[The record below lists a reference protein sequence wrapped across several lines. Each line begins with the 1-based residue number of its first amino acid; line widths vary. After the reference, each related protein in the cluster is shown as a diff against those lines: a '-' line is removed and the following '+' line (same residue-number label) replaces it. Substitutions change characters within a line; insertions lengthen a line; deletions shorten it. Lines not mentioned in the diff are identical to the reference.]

1 MTKFIHCCSL
11 KKRSTCKVSN
21 FRSHVN
27 MKNIRTTRILT
38 TKVFASFSGQDLPV
52 SMIGPRI
59 TTSGKVDH
67 MIMTFNKGIYH
78 FKCVSSDSC
87 FFEKEADEL
96 KISRSFHIL
105 LSVPAALVEDC

>member
-1 MTKFIHCCSL
+1 
-11 KKRSTCKVSN
+11 
-21 FRSHVN
+21 
-27 MKNIRTTRILT
+27 MKSIRTTKILT
-38 TKVFASFSGQDLPV
+38 TKSICIFFSGQDLPV
-52 SMIGPRI
+52 SMNGPRI